1 MKEINK
7 YDSMAKTYEDQYL
20 TKNEKLIYVYL
31 ILLHNNSKGF
41 AYPSYVSL
49 KRALSTTR
57 DDTVSKIVKSLE
69 EKRYIKRDLSPGRNT
84 KYYLLKNIKS
94 TTKSEGTT
102 KTEST
107 TKNEGA
113 TTTKNEGTPL
123 RKVKDNSINNK
134 LNNSINIHNE
144 KKSSKKINKK
154 YIDLS
159 QIEIEYI
166 KLTQEEYDKL
176 VEKYTE
182 TLVKKKLIDM
192 EAYEA
197 NRKKKYLD
205 HYKALC
211 SWLNKEKP
219 KDQQSKEKSK
229 TTVNRNVK
237 ADSVEDAIK
246 LIRGEVDE

>member
-31 ILLHNNSKGF
+31 ILLHNNIKGY
-41 AYPSYVSL
+41 AYPSYSSL
-49 KRALSTTR
+49 KKALSTTR
-57 DDTVSKIVKSLE
+57 DDTVSKVVKSLE
-69 EKRYIKRDLSPGRNT
+69 EKEYIERDISPGRNT

-94 TTKSEGTT
+94 TTKNESTTENEGTT
-102 KTEST
+102 KSEGVTTTE
-107 TKNEGA
+107 NEGI
-113 TTTKNEGTPL
+113 PL
-123 RKVKDNSINNK
+123 RKVKDNSINIG
-134 LNNSINIHNE
+134 LNNNINISTNKKAS
-144 KKSSKKINKK
+144 KKSNKT

-159 QIEIEYI
+159 HMEIEYI
-166 KLTQEEYDKL
+166 KLTQEEYNKL

-182 TLVKKKLIDM
+182 GLVKKKLIDM
-192 EAYEA
+192 ESYEA

-219 KDQQSKEKSK
+219 KEQPLYDKPMGKVIEMK
-229 TTVNRNVK
+229 
-237 ADSVEDAIK
+237 I
-246 LIRGEVDE
+246 GEG

>member
-31 ILLHNNSKGF
+31 ILLHNNIKGY
-41 AYPSYVSL
+41 AYPSYSSL
-49 KRALSTTR
+49 KKALSTTR
-57 DDTVSKIVKSLE
+57 DDTVSKVVKSLE
-69 EKRYIKRDLSPGRNT
+69 EKEYIERDISPGRNT

-94 TTKSEGTT
+94 TTKNESTTENEGTT
-102 KTEST
+102 KS
-107 TKNEGA
+107 EGA
-113 TTTKNEGTPL
+113 TTTENEGIPL
-123 RKVKDNSINNK
+123 RKVKDNSINIG
-134 LNNSINIHNE
+134 LNNSINTSTNKKAS
-144 KKSSKKINKK
+144 KKSNKT

-159 QIEIEYI
+159 HMEIEYI
-166 KLTQEEYDKL
+166 KLTQEEYNKL

-182 TLVKKKLIDM
+182 GLVKKKLIDM
-192 EAYEA
+192 ESYEA

-219 KDQQSKEKSK
+219 KEQQLYDKPMGKVIEMK
-229 TTVNRNVK
+229 
-237 ADSVEDAIK
+237 I
-246 LIRGEVDE
+246 GEG

>member
-31 ILLHNNSKGF
+31 ILLHNNIKGY
-41 AYPSYVSL
+41 AYPSYSSL
-49 KRALSTTR
+49 KKALSTTR
-57 DDTVSKIVKSLE
+57 DDTVSKVVKSLE
-69 EKRYIKRDLSPGRNT
+69 EKEYIERDISPGRNT

-94 TTKSEGTT
+94 TTKNESTTENEGTT
-102 KTEST
+102 KS
-107 TKNEGA
+107 EGA
-113 TTTKNEGTPL
+113 TTTENEGIPL
-123 RKVKDNSINNK
+123 RKVKDNSINIG
-134 LNNSINIHNE
+134 LNNSINISTNKKAS
-144 KKSSKKINKK
+144 KKSNKT

-159 QIEIEYI
+159 HMEIEYI
-166 KLTQEEYDKL
+166 KLTQEEYNKL

-182 TLVKKKLIDM
+182 GLVKKKLIDM
-192 EAYEA
+192 ESYEA

-219 KDQQSKEKSK
+219 KEQQLYEKS
-229 TTVNRNVK
+229 
-237 ADSVEDAIK
+237 
-246 LIRGEVDE
+246 RGKVIEMKIGEG

>member
-31 ILLHNNSKGF
+31 ILLHNNIKGY
-41 AYPSYVSL
+41 AYPSYSSL
-49 KRALSTTR
+49 KKALSTTR
-57 DDTVSKIVKSLE
+57 DDTVSKVVKSLE
-69 EKRYIKRDLSPGRNT
+69 EKEYIERDISPGRNT

-94 TTKSEGTT
+94 TTKNESTTENEGTT
-102 KTEST
+102 KSEGVTTTE
-107 TKNEGA
+107 NEGI
-113 TTTKNEGTPL
+113 PL
-123 RKVKDNSINNK
+123 RKVKDNSINIG
-134 LNNSINIHNE
+134 LNNNINISTNKKAS
-144 KKSSKKINKK
+144 KKSNKT

-159 QIEIEYI
+159 HMEIEYI
-166 KLTQEEYDKL
+166 KLTQEEYNKL

-182 TLVKKKLIDM
+182 GLVKKKLIDM
-192 EAYEA
+192 ESYEA

-219 KDQQSKEKSK
+219 KDQPLYEKPK
-229 TTVNRNVK
+229 GKVIEMK
-237 ADSVEDAIK
+237 I
-246 LIRGEVDE
+246 GEG

>member
-31 ILLHNNSKGF
+31 ILLHNNIKGY
-41 AYPSYVSL
+41 AYPSYSSL
-49 KRALSTTR
+49 KKALSTTR
-57 DDTVSKIVKSLE
+57 DDTVSKVVKSLE
-69 EKRYIKRDLSPGRNT
+69 EKEYIERDISPGRNT

-94 TTKSEGTT
+94 TTKNESTTENEGTT
-102 KTEST
+102 KSEGVTTTE
-107 TKNEGA
+107 NEGI
-113 TTTKNEGTPL
+113 PL
-123 RKVKDNSINNK
+123 RKVKDNSINIG
-134 LNNSINIHNE
+134 LNNNINISTNKKAS
-144 KKSSKKINKK
+144 KKSNKT

-159 QIEIEYI
+159 HMEIEYI
-166 KLTQEEYDKL
+166 KLTQEEYNKL

-182 TLVKKKLIDM
+182 GLVKKKLIDM
-192 EAYEA
+192 ESYEA

-219 KDQQSKEKSK
+219 KEQPLYEKP
-229 TTVNRNVK
+229 
-237 ADSVEDAIK
+237 
-246 LIRGEVDE
+246 RGKVIEMKIGEG